1 MLYDLGSWSW
11 DFKVEFFPLLSDI
24 PIAPMCLIIGVGSIS
39 RFLIVLQKTNDVDS
53 CEMPFLRN
61 AI

>member
-11 DFKVEFFPLLSDI
+11 DFKVELFPLLSDI
-24 PIAPMCLIIGVGSIS
+24 PIVPMCLIIGVGSIS
-39 RFLIVLQKTNDVDS
+39 RFLIVLQKINDVDS
-53 CEMPFLRN
+53 CEMPFLQN